1 MGFSFCPHFWYFI
14 LHVFSLCDLLHIFF
28 LVDIVKNKNLRKFIQ
43 KRLYN
48 ELFDKIYHPCGKDLW
63 ILDFDKPE
71 WYFQLSSEGNLQY
84 NRKFVEDFFGI
95 FGFEKKTYEKF
106 LIFWFENV
114 FNVRIISISRRNFD
128 ISFYFDGI
136 TTNPTKKWSVRDRF
150 GFSYGFIRKF
160 LDLKNESPD
169 KTVKLKHFLDESKI
183 YKVSD
188 QVDC

>member
-136 TTNPTKKWSVRDRF
+136 TTNPTKKWSV
-150 GFSYGFIRKF
+150 
-160 LDLKNESPD
+160 
-169 KTVKLKHFLDESKI
+169 
-183 YKVSD
+183 
-188 QVDC
+188 